1 MPHPNTPARSRS
13 ERFAAQMAERRG
25 QTLGAFGALLELGAG
40 QRDVAAELGVVPVEH
55 AAGRERPTL
64 CADDFAA
71 IERPLLDADTDDE
84 PTLVDYA
91 GPDFGFFESEGL

>member
-1 MPHPNTPARSRS
+1 LNRS
-13 ERFAAQMAERRG
+13 ERFAAQLAERRG

-40 QRDVAAELGVVPVEH
+40 QRDLAVELGVVPLEQP
-55 AAGRERPTL
+55 AGTVQTT
-64 CADDFAA
+64 
-71 IERPLLDADTDDE
+71 LLDADTDDE